1 MAVVASV
8 VVVVA
13 SVVVVVVTFQSPFSS
28 SSSFSSLSW
37 TSLETISSFGSVE
50 ESSPPTV
57 SFPSNDPVDDGDTS
71 TDCTNGMI
79 LPNDHTDIIDS
90 SSSSIILIRSSSC
103 GCVDGRILRGVLDG
117 DMNNGCFG
125 HHRRIIVLRLAIDS
139 RTHTAGSRLTY
150 TTYVTLVLRSAI
162 QSSFKY
168 CIY

>member
-8 VVVVA
+8 ASVVA
-13 SVVVVVVTFQSPFSS
+13 VVVVVVTFQSPFSS
-28 SSSFSSLSW
+28 FSSLSW
-37 TSLETISSFGSVE
+37 TLLETISSFGSVK
-50 ESSPPTV
+50 ESSPPTK

-79 LPNDHTDIIDS
+79 LPNDHTDIIDT

-103 GCVDGRILRGVLDG
+103 DCVDGRILRGVLEG